1 MKKIKVS
8 ADTVLAILKGIM
20 DDEDINYTIT
30 DLSAPKDWQN
40 KKIQD
45 VLNVEY
51 YTFRH
56 RPVDTDQ

>member
-30 DLSAPKDWQN
+30 DQSAPRSGRTEKF
-40 KKIQD
+40 KKF
-45 VLNVEY
+45 LM
-51 YTFRH
+51 
-56 RPVDTDQ
+56 